1 MHRRWSRP
9 GMDAAGFGPE
19 VTGVAVFVA
28 GTGNPGRSLT
38 ALPGTGAPW
47 RVAGARPVPVGPGPA
62 LHRQSPTPDLLPTI
76 TPR

>member
-47 RVAGARPVPVGPGPA
+47 RVAGARPVPV
-62 LHRQSPTPDLLPTI
+62 
-76 TPR
+76 